1 MSLYSK
7 LLKTG
12 EKALKEIQVPF
23 KVRTAAAKLQVTVIE
38 LESEIADLE
47 LKLTQSKSADPLDFP
62 TILKALTKLELKER
76 ELKIAKDLQL
86 ELFGE

>member
-47 LKLTQSKSADPLDFP
+47 LSLTQSKSADPLDFQS
-62 TILKALTKLELKER
+62 ILKALTKLELKQR

-86 ELFGE
+86 ELFGK